1 MKASNFKL
9 SICPSENYFSGAHR
23 NQRTFTFGGGKYHYI
38 DGLQFHKHASLH
50 TNNNMKNRNFAMD
63 TDNCVAPP
71 YTTCL
76 LVLLAKLATSHVLQS
91 NKNKTFRGRGKRL
104 TVSIA

>member
-23 NQRTFTFGGGKYHYI
+23 NQRTFAFGGGKYHYI

-50 TNNNMKNRNFAMD
+50 TNNNMKNGNFAMD
-63 TDNCVAPP
+63 TDNSVAPP
-71 YTTCL
+71 IPLVYWFCL
-76 LVLLAKLATSHVLQS
+76 QNLRHHMCCIAIKTKLLGVVGSA
-91 NKNKTFRGRGKRL
+91 
-104 TVSIA
+104 